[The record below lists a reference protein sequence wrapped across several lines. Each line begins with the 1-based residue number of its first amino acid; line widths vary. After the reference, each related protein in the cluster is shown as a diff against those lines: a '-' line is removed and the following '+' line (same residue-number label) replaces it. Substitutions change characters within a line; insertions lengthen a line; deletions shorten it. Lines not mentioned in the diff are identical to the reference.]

1 MLPPEFDSQGNL
13 PAGVHRASLDEVIA
27 RFGHGTSQRQLVTK
41 RLIRVYELANNTSK
55 LKRFIIFGSY
65 VTAKADPNDVDIIL
79 IMHDDFT
86 QQECAVEARPL
97 FDHLRAQQEFGASV
111 FAIRPSQIL
120 LETVDSFITHW
131 QIRRDNGRRGIVEV
145 ISGE

>member
-13 PAGVHRASLDEVIA
+13 PVDVHRASLDEVIA
-27 RFGHGTSQRQLVTK
+27 RFGHGTSQRQHVTT
-41 RLIRVYELANNTSK
+41 RLIRVYELASKTAK

-65 VTAKADPNDVDIIL
+65 VTAKSDPNDVDIIL
-79 IMHDDFT
+79 IMDDDFT
-86 QQECAVEARPL
+86 QQECTVEASPL
-97 FDHLRAQQEFGASV
+97 FDHLHAQQAFGASV